1 MPRTK
6 NQQPPP
12 PSVSRFTRRDAL
24 KAGLGLG
31 ALATAGGIACGPM
44 SNRCAGGPQLPAN
57 GVANAQLAAID
68 TIVVLMLENRS
79 FDNFLGALKLDSSY
93 RSAAAVDG
101 LSGGEEIPNASGTM
115 VPLMRMAGNGAV
127 DPKHDWVS
135 SRTAFNRGRNDGFLL
150 PNPGVHQNEVMSYYG
165 SDHIPFLHAL
175 AREFTVCDRW
185 FSSVMGPTWPNRFY
199 LHAAT
204 ADGHKTNLPM
214 GLSPPPTIW
223 ERMADRCWTAKN
235 YYSSKLPWYSLA
247 FPAKSF
253 SGDDAVT
260 PETLD
265 HFFADA
271 AAAIAAQP
279 RDHRPR
285 LRGERRPPA
294 PRPRAVRGVRR
305 QRLPGDGGEPAVV
318 ALAAGR
324 DLRRARRL
332 LRSRGPARDRRSE
345 SRVSPAG
352 LSRAGDRRRAA
363 RCGGARWC
371 RRRSSTC
378 RSRRRWG
385 RASGSPAWGGEWTPA
400 NDLSSCL
407 DPERGRRAGAVAA
420 DGRAQR
426 IAHVAVPLRA
436 TSQPEM
442 HALADSER
450 CAPTGTSICAPARS
464 ACALPELQPGES
476 VRFSGVWA
484 THSDY
489 GSQFRAETVEQMA
502 PATVEG
508 LRRYLGSGLI
518 KGVGPVTARKIV
530 DHFGMQTLEIL
541 EQAPERMMEVPGVG
555 KHRVSLIRQ
564 AWIQQ
569 KQIKEV
575 MLFLQSHRVTT
586 ALAVRIYKAYGD
598 TSIQQV
604 QANPY
609 QLAQDIYG
617 IGFKTAD
624 QIALNLG
631 LSFTSPDRVA
641 AGVIYALNQLSEDG
655 HVFGPREEVART
667 AADLLDV
674 PFELCD
680 AAVAGLQERGQ
691 LMAERIPV
699 PSEQRSGSALPAP
712 AVPQ

>member
-1 MPRTK
+1 LPRTK

-135 SRTAFNRGRNDGFLL
+135 SRTAFNGGRNDGFLL
-150 PNPGVHQNEVMSYYG
+150 PNPGAHQNEVMSYYG

-271 AAAIAAQP
+271 AAGSLPNLSIIDPDFEANDGHPPHDLALCEAFVASVYRAMAESPQWSRSLLVVNFDEHGGFFDHVAPPQTDDPNPEFRQLGFRVPAIVVGPTVRRGAVVSTPFEHVSIAAT
-279 RDHRPR
+279 
-285 LRGERRPPA
+285 LRTRFGIA
-294 PRPRAVRGVRR
+294 SLG
-305 QRLPGDGGEPAVV
+305 QRMDA
-318 ALAAGR
+318 
-324 DLRRARRL
+324 
-332 LRSRGPARDRRSE
+332 
-345 SRVSPAG
+345 
-352 LSRAGDRRRAA
+352 
-363 RCGGARWC
+363 
-371 RRRSSTC
+371 
-378 RSRRRWG
+378 
-385 RASGSPAWGGEWTPA
+385 A

-407 DPERGRRAGAVAA
+407 DPDAVVAPAPLLPTVALSESRTLRA
-420 DGRAQR
+420 
-426 IAHVAVPLRA
+426 PLRA

-442 HALADSER
+442 HALADKHGV
-450 CAPTGTSICAPARS
+450 PDGHVDLRS
-464 ACALPELQPGES
+464 GEDRVRSWLRRAQELES
-476 VRFSGVWA
+476 VRV
-484 THSDY
+484 
-489 GSQFRAETVEQMA
+489 
-502 PATVEG
+502 
-508 LRRYLGSGLI
+508 
-518 KGVGPVTARKIV
+518 
-530 DHFGMQTLEIL
+530 
-541 EQAPERMMEVPGVG
+541 
-555 KHRVSLIRQ
+555 
-564 AWIQQ
+564 
-569 KQIKEV
+569 
-575 MLFLQSHRVTT
+575 
-586 ALAVRIYKAYGD
+586 
-598 TSIQQV
+598 
-604 QANPY
+604 
-609 QLAQDIYG
+609 
-617 IGFKTAD
+617 
-624 QIALNLG
+624 IA
-631 LSFTSPDRVA
+631 
-641 AGVIYALNQLSEDG
+641 
-655 HVFGPREEVART
+655 
-667 AADLLDV
+667 
-674 PFELCD
+674 
-680 AAVAGLQERGQ
+680 
-691 LMAERIPV
+691 
-699 PSEQRSGSALPAP
+699 
-712 AVPQ
+712 